1 MAARR
6 SPLLPLL
13 ALCGLV
19 VGCNEAS
26 GPVPDRAEAF
36 PGGATTQFFL
46 SGGNVY
52 SLPLADLDPALQDA
66 FFVGNSLFNQNW
78 VTAPTSTTGRDG
90 VGPTFNARSCSTCH
104 FKDGRGRPPQGHGDP
119 LVSMLQRIS
128 IPGEDAHGGPVGDP
142 AYGLQIQPNAILGV
156 PAEMSVAIAWDEIPG
171 QYGDGEA
178 YSLRRPIYELAD
190 FAFGDPAED
199 LQISGRVAPT
209 VAGLG
214 LLEAIDEATLLALAD
229 PDDADGDGISG
240 RPNTVWEVATETMR
254 MGRFGWKAE
263 VATVREQSAGAFHG
277 DMGLTS
283 SLFPEQNCPE
293 PQTECAAAPSG
304 GEPEVEDA
312 RLADVDLYVRT
323 LAQPTRPDYDEPEVL
338 RGRDLFR
345 DIGCASC
352 HVESLQTG
360 EVSDIPALASQ
371 AIRPLTDLLLHDMGE
386 GLSDGR
392 PIYAASATEW
402 RTAPLWGIGRVSDV
416 NGHEHFLH
424 DGRARGFAE
433 AILWHG
439 GEAEAAKERF
449 RTLSEDDRA
458 SLMRFLESL

>member
-1 MAARR
+1 
-6 SPLLPLL
+6 
-13 ALCGLV
+13 
-19 VGCNEAS
+19 
-26 GPVPDRAEAF
+26 
-36 PGGATTQFFL
+36 
-46 SGGNVY
+46 
-52 SLPLADLDPALQDA
+52 
-66 FFVGNSLFNQNW
+66 
-78 VTAPTSTTGRDG
+78 
-90 VGPTFNARSCSTCH
+90 
-104 FKDGRGRPPQGHGDP
+104 
-119 LVSMLQRIS
+119 
-128 IPGEDAHGGPVGDP
+128 
-142 AYGLQIQPNAILGV
+142 
-156 PAEMSVAIAWDEIPG
+156 
-171 QYGDGEA
+171 
-178 YSLRRPIYELAD
+178 
-190 FAFGDPAED
+190 
-199 LQISGRVAPT
+199 
-209 VAGLG
+209 
-214 LLEAIDEATLLALAD
+214 
-229 PDDADGDGISG
+229 
-240 RPNTVWEVATETMR
+240 

-277 DMGLTS
+277 DMGLSS

-392 PIYAASATEW
+392 PIYAALATEW
-402 RTAPLWGIGRVSDV
+402 RTAPLWGIGRVADV
-416 NGHEHFLH
+416 NGHELFLH

-449 RTLSEDDRA
+449 RTLSAGDRA